1 MNVRDDDARRLL
13 EKYRNAPAELID
25 RPAAAAPVF
34 DDAPQPR
41 PPVNPPPQRPP
52 ANPPRWAPTEHDRL
66 GGGAPR
72 QMPPASPGA
81 RLPDPRTGSADPSDA
96 TRTARIGVRTEGPQQ
111 GWRAFANRFGLNL
124 SKGASEIH
132 YDRCV
137 AQIQRTLRG
146 PKTIAILSGKGA
158 GGKTTTTL
166 NMGATMATHQRGLKI
181 VAASIDP
188 LGNITDRTRGVN
200 SQPPRSVVS
209 LASDPNLHRD
219 SDVSSYLLT
228 DRSGLRVLG
237 ASSSDGAGFLT
248 PDKLERAMTVLRDY
262 FNITLIDFGLNIDS
276 PVFHTGLALADQ
288 LVLTAATT
296 ADSIDELHVL
306 INTLKRFG
314 GKYIE
319 LLHGAVVVFVQ
330 THPGKGHIDVAAERT
345 RIVDAYSTPVV
356 TIPWDAH
363 ISEGGPM
370 SLDLVDHTTQLPY
383 VWLAAEVMSKLPD

>member
-1 MNVRDDDARRLL
+1 MNGHDEARRLRA
-13 EKYRNAPAELID
+13 KYANAPGELVD
-25 RPAAAAPVF
+25 RPASAAPAF
-34 DDAPQPR
+34 DDVPLPGAHRRIVR
-41 PPVNPPPQRPP
+41 PPLPRSDWAPSPPGPP
-52 ANPPRWAPTEHDRL
+52 AIAN
-66 GGGAPR
+66 
-72 QMPPASPGA
+72 PASEHARA
-81 RLPDPRTGSADPSDA
+81 RLSTIDDTNRS
-96 TRTARIGVRTEGPQQ
+96 ARIGVRTEGPQR

-124 SKGASEIH
+124 SKGADEIH

-146 PKTIAILSGKGA
+146 PKTIAVLSGKGA
-158 GGKTTTTL
+158 GGKTTTAL

-200 SQPPRSVVS
+200 SQPPRSVAS
-209 LASDPNLHRD
+209 LASDPNLNRD

-228 DRSGLRVLG
+228 DKSGLRVLG
-237 ASSSDGAGFLT
+237 SSSADGAGFLT
-248 PDKLERAMTVLRDY
+248 PEKLERALSVLRDY
-262 FNITLIDFGLNIDS
+262 FNITVVDFGLNIDS
-276 PVFHTGLALADQ
+276 PVFHKGLALADQ

-314 GKYIE
+314 GKYID
-319 LLHGAVVVFVQ
+319 LLHGAVVVFTQ
-330 THPGKGHIDVAAERT
+330 TRPGKAHIDVSAERA
-345 RIVDAYSTPVV
+345 RIVDAYSMPVI
-356 TIPWDAH
+356 TIPFDTH

-370 SLDLVDHTTQLPY
+370 SLDLVDRTTQLPY